1 MSDSFYRLIYTVL
14 PCLVGTYAAALF
26 LTTRSISTT
35 RAWVLGLV
43 IASVLTLGAT
53 KVATSGFG
61 PVLSGSSGLFTNFLA
76 LYGSLYFIPMIVL
89 IPTAR
94 ALRAR
99 GTSRGLGIVI
109 LVAVFLAS
117 AWLARNYAVRFEPVQ
132 AVQ

>member
-1 MSDSFYRLIYTVL
+1 
-14 PCLVGTYAAALF
+14 
-26 LTTRSISTT
+26 
-35 RAWVLGLV
+35 
-43 IASVLTLGAT
+43 
-53 KVATSGFG
+53 
-61 PVLSGSSGLFTNFLA
+61 VLSGSSGLFTNFLA

-117 AWLARNYAVRFEPVQ
+117 AWLARIYAARFEPVQ
-132 AVQ
+132 GVQ